1 LREIASA
8 SGLAITYQQ
17 KTLSAKE
24 RVFCYGLVRMA
35 IGSCKEQNP
44 KKGVS
49 LMCKKL
55 EPKHIEP
62 RYINRSFTHRKEFAM
77 TLFTAIVVL
86 ALMLIFVPISL
97 LSLFSP
103 QDDNSLV
110 QMHE

>member
-1 LREIASA
+1 
-8 SGLAITYQQ
+8 
-17 KTLSAKE
+17 
-24 RVFCYGLVRMA
+24 
-35 IGSCKEQNP
+35 
-44 KKGVS
+44 
-49 LMCKKL
+49 
-55 EPKHIEP
+55 
-62 RYINRSFTHRKEFAM
+62 M